1 MARVNTYTQDS
12 VVSGID
18 KVLGTDVHTGATKN
32 FTFNSVSEWLNSA
45 GAVKIIGQNN
55 YVFQSVGEFPEDR
68 LAGNISFLNFGG
80 DGTLFSDV
88 TELIFSDASAGNTSA
103 APYITTLVGKQVILA
118 NLNDLSNFGV
128 YTLQSFIE
136 LDTEPRFYQATLVF
150 VSGSG
155 ALYDAT
161 AYGFAAEGLQ
171 PEAPVIPTLDA
182 VTDAGDNTTNSIQVG
197 GLTVTG
203 TFKNYDEAT
212 PDIGAK
218 QDNDLRGYGDK
229 YISNKTIAYSRISS
243 AAFDEEGAIRIKDNV
258 FQTYIG
264 GEWQDVVT
272 NFRFR
277 EDENGNFELEHKPI
291 GFTGWIEV
299 NSGNSDLLGLN
310 GLPITQNY
318 ATSMGAYPVP
328 LQLDGGT
335 F

>member
-1 MARVNTYTQDS
+1 MARLNTYTQDGS
-12 VVSGID
+12 VTGSD
-18 KVLGTDVHTGATKN
+18 KVLGTDAASGVTKN
-32 FTFNSVSEWLNSA
+32 FSLNSVSDWINDA
-45 GAVKIIGQNN
+45 GAVKIVGQNN
-55 YVFQSVGEFPEDR
+55 YTFQAEGPLPADR
-68 LAGNISFLNFGG
+68 RAGTISFQDFGG
-80 DGTLFSDV
+80 NGTLFADV
-88 TELIFSDASAGNTSA
+88 TELIFSNASAGNNNA
-103 APYITTLVGKQVILA
+103 AQYLSSLVGKQVILA
-118 NLNDLSNFGV
+118 DLSELANYGV
-128 YTLQSFIE
+128 YTLQSFQE
-136 LDTEPRFYQATLVF
+136 LDTEPGFYRGTLLF
-150 VSGSG
+150 VSGTG
-155 ALYDAT
+155 ALYDAV

-171 PEAPVIPTLDA
+171 PEAPVTPTLDA

-197 GLTVTG
+197 GLTVAG

-218 QDNDLRGYGDK
+218 QDNDLRGYGDN

-243 AAFDEEGAIRIKDNV
+243 AAFNEEGAIRIKDNI
-258 FQTYIG
+258 FQTYIDG
-264 GEWQDVVT
+264 AWQDVVT

-299 NSGNSDLLGLN
+299 NSGNSNLLGLN

-328 LQLDGGT
+328 LTLDGGT

>member
-1 MARVNTYTQDS
+1 MARIQTYQNDLSIDGSEKLIGTNNVSSSTTNFVINDIADWMNSHS
-12 VVSGID
+12 VIGI
-18 KVLGTDVHTGATKN
+18 
-32 FTFNSVSEWLNSA
+32 A
-45 GAVKIIGQNN
+45 GQTVYK
-55 YVFQSVGEFPEDR
+55 FQSLVGDGRDR
-68 LAGNISFLNFGG
+68 GSISFEGYGG
-80 DGTLFSDV
+80 QGTLFSDITTMRISKYNLRNVDITAYLNWSVGKDINFFDVNNVSSFGIYAVESLTPVDGTDFFDIVLRHDTSNGSLQEGSYYGISVQSSNEFTEPSLATV
-88 TELIFSDASAGNTSA
+88 TTEGNT
-103 APYITTLVGKQVILA
+103 
-118 NLNDLSNFGV
+118 
-128 YTLQSFIE
+128 
-136 LDTEPRFYQATLVF
+136 
-150 VSGSG
+150 
-155 ALYDAT
+155 
-161 AYGFAAEGLQ
+161 
-171 PEAPVIPTLDA
+171 
-182 VTDAGDNTTNSIQVG
+182 TTNSIQVG

-328 LQLDGGT
+328 LTLDGGT